1 MGPELAEDPNPIHD
15 ALLAW
20 TSWPDYIKETL
31 DPMAVAAA
39 TARRSEAAAARISVP
54 PTAQSTDP
62 KFVLLA
68 AAHGEHDSKAGRI
81 HNIDPANRSHTLC
94 GRYHRGVFGMTRILA
109 SCPFPP
115 VNGVVEGE
123 SRCSSCTRW
132 EEQRSL

>member
-1 MGPELAEDPNPIHD
+1 MKPDPAEDPNPIHD

-20 TSWPDYIKETL
+20 TSWPNYIKEHL

-39 TARRSEAAAARISVP
+39 TARRCEAAAALSSAP
-54 PTAQSTDP
+54 PAVQDTDP
-62 KFVLLA
+62 KFILLA
-68 AAHGEHDSKAGRI
+68 AARGVLDSTTGRI

-94 GRYHRGVFGMTRILA
+94 GRYFRGVFGATTILT

-115 VNGVVEGE
+115 ANGVVEGE
-123 SRCSSCTRW
+123 SRCSSCTRR